1 LHALTRQAIPERPA
15 GRVEPKLRLP
25 STLLTAAAAGG
36 SLHVSNGPEDRT
48 EIANHYLLLGWG
60 LLADVGALC
69 GLDIDAAARFTAL
82 DGLRV
87 LTPPGRRDA
96 APLDAKLED
105 EDLPPPCA
113 ILSAAVLP

>member
-1 LHALTRQAIPERPA
+1 
-15 GRVEPKLRLP
+15 
-25 STLLTAAAAGG
+25 LTAAAAGG
-36 SLHVSNGPEDRT
+36 SLHVCYGTKNWT
-48 EIANHYLLLGWG
+48 EIANHYFFPALLRLSETDFDVLVDFAAG
-60 LLADVGALC
+60 LLAAVGFPC
-69 GLDIDAAARFTAL
+69 GFDMEAAIRFTAL